1 MRGSVR
7 GSGFLHPSSLN
18 PNWNE
23 PKLHWGGHWAGFVL
37 GQQGKGNQS
46 GLEKFFDN
54 KVKKSSTEEEIKE
67 FVLRAYGLL
76 LTRGIYGNTYMCATR
91 ICESILPSI
100 FQRQGWQIEKALL
113 SRQENNIQ
121 IDANTRPVK
130 AAQPAR
136 LEWEADHKS
145 GW

>member
-1 MRGSVR
+1 MN
-7 GSGFLHPSSLN
+7 LN
-18 PNWNE
+18 YTGAVIGPDLYWDSKAREIKVDRKN
-23 PKLHWGGHWAGFVL
+23 
-37 GQQGKGNQS
+37 
-46 GLEKFFDN
+46 FFDN

-100 FQRQGWQIEKALL
+100 SQRQGWQIEKALL
-113 SRQENNIQ
+113 SRQENDIQ